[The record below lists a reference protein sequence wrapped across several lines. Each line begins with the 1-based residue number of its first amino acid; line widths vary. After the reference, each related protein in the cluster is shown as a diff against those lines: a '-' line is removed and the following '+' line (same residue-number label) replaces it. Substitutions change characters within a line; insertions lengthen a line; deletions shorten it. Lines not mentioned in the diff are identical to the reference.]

1 MVIKKVPHNRLHWSK
16 FVDNF
21 CTPTIAN
28 YMIRRRFEVILK
40 RIHLIDNN
48 LVVID
53 KNDPSH
59 NKIAM
64 TRRLIEACNEL
75 CGQLWN
81 SKKKLC
87 VHEMMVKCN
96 GKHSP
101 I

>member
-1 MVIKKVPHNRLHWSK
+1 
-16 FVDNF
+16 
-21 CTPTIAN
+21 
-28 YMIRRRFEVILK
+28 MIRRRFEIILK
-40 RIHLIDNN
+40 RIDLIDNN

-64 TRRLIEACNEL
+64 TRWLIEACNEL

-81 SKKKLC
+81 SKKNLC

-96 GKHSP
+96 GNIHPFSNTSNLNHVDME
-101 I
+101 

>member
-1 MVIKKVPHNRLHWSK
+1 
-16 FVDNF
+16 
-21 CTPTIAN
+21 
-28 YMIRRRFEVILK
+28 MIRRRFEVILK
-40 RIHLIDNN
+40 CIHLIDNN

-53 KNDPSH
+53 KNYLSH

-64 TRRLIEACNEL
+64 TRWLIEACNEL